1 MLQNMSRLSELSIQ
15 EAAELCLTSPATISR
30 IAKKVGY
37 NGFQGLKEAAHHFAQ
52 GYFNENRKLTV
63 EQLKQGAPAE
73 IYLSQLIDLFT
84 TLKGMLDGEQMA
96 QAAALLNEA
105 EKVLCFGTTSYA
117 EQLQMDLFYVGK
129 SSEVLHGFIV
139 DTAQRI
145 SCKTLA
151 IIFDPGYPWF
161 TMQEQIKYFVS
172 AEAKVILISS
182 QKREELESLVDLV
195 FHFPGTGTSMDGAFY
210 YVFMSIFSME
220 YRKRYIDPWYFSN
233 D

>member
-105 EKVLCFGTTSYA
+105 EKVLCFGTTS
-117 EQLQMDLFYVGK
+117 
-129 SSEVLHGFIV
+129 
-139 DTAQRI
+139 
-145 SCKTLA
+145 
-151 IIFDPGYPWF
+151 
-161 TMQEQIKYFVS
+161 
-172 AEAKVILISS
+172 
-182 QKREELESLVDLV
+182 
-195 FHFPGTGTSMDGAFY
+195 
-210 YVFMSIFSME
+210 
-220 YRKRYIDPWYFSN
+220 
-233 D
+233 

>member
-1 MLQNMSRLSELSIQ
+1 
-15 EAAELCLTSPATISR
+15 
-30 IAKKVGY
+30 
-37 NGFQGLKEAAHHFAQ
+37 
-52 GYFNENRKLTV
+52 
-63 EQLKQGAPAE
+63 
-73 IYLSQLIDLFT
+73 
-84 TLKGMLDGEQMA
+84 
-96 QAAALLNEA
+96 
-105 EKVLCFGTTSYA
+105 
-117 EQLQMDLFYVGK
+117 MDLFYVGK

-182 QKREELESLVDLV
+182 QKREELENLVDLV
-195 FHFPGTGTSMDGAFY
+195 FHFPGTGTSMDEVFY

-220 YRKRYIDPWYFSN
+220 YRKRYIDSWYFSN

>member
-84 TLKGMLDGEQMA
+84 TLKGMLDGEQM
-96 QAAALLNEA
+96 
-105 EKVLCFGTTSYA
+105 
-117 EQLQMDLFYVGK
+117 
-129 SSEVLHGFIV
+129 
-139 DTAQRI
+139 
-145 SCKTLA
+145 
-151 IIFDPGYPWF
+151 
-161 TMQEQIKYFVS
+161 VS
-172 AEAKVILISS
+172 
-182 QKREELESLVDLV
+182 KRSFL
-195 FHFPGTGTSMDGAFY
+195 
-210 YVFMSIFSME
+210 
-220 YRKRYIDPWYFSN
+220 
-233 D
+233 

>member
-1 MLQNMSRLSELSIQ
+1 M
-15 EAAELCLTSPATISR
+15 
-30 IAKKVGY
+30 
-37 NGFQGLKEAAHHFAQ
+37 
-52 GYFNENRKLTV
+52 

-105 EKVLCFGTTSYA
+105 EKVLCFGTTLYA

-195 FHFPGTGTSMDGAFY
+195 FHFPGTGTSMDEVFY

-220 YRKRYIDPWYFSN
+220 YRKRYIDSWYFSN

>member
-1 MLQNMSRLSELSIQ
+1 MPDLSRDHQPDCKKGGIQRLSGTEGGCPPLCPRLFQRKQKTHGGATEAGRASRDLS
-15 EAAELCLTSPATISR
+15 
-30 IAKKVGY
+30 
-37 NGFQGLKEAAHHFAQ
+37 
-52 GYFNENRKLTV
+52 
-63 EQLKQGAPAE
+63 
-73 IYLSQLIDLFT
+73 
-84 TLKGMLDGEQMA
+84 
-96 QAAALLNEA
+96 
-105 EKVLCFGTTSYA
+105 SYA

-195 FHFPGTGTSMDGAFY
+195 FHFPGTGTSMDEVFY

-220 YRKRYIDPWYFSN
+220 YRKRYIDSWYFSN

>member
-1 MLQNMSRLSELSIQ
+1 
-15 EAAELCLTSPATISR
+15 
-30 IAKKVGY
+30 
-37 NGFQGLKEAAHHFAQ
+37 
-52 GYFNENRKLTV
+52 
-63 EQLKQGAPAE
+63 
-73 IYLSQLIDLFT
+73 
-84 TLKGMLDGEQMA
+84 MLDGEQMA

-105 EKVLCFGTTSYA
+105 EKVLCFGTISYA

-195 FHFPGTGTSMDGAFY
+195 FHFPGTGTSMDEVFY

-220 YRKRYIDPWYFSN
+220 YRKALHRFLVFLKRLGSARKGKPALAADVMLGLACTEPGRAVVLKSSTASLDDRN
-233 D
+233 